1 MKIYKNLIILGI
13 VCLHFLSCGHEPSSI
28 EKYGDSKTLVGSDTI
43 SFPIDEETYYASRA
57 MFQFEDNGKEYLFF
71 KNRTN
76 KGTSKIF
83 VFDIEKECVHK
94 TVPLYRQ
101 GPHGIPAIMGAYPID
116 MTNYLITTNSTNFYI
131 VNDSGYIKY
140 KSPQLY
146 SRRDEDKS
154 SFCGTRV
161 ISRYHNPA
169 IFKDSILYFPQSNIG
184 YPHKADTWATSN
196 IFAGLDFRTN
206 EMKPTRF
213 CYPSV
218 FNKEELTRK
227 LSYNCSH
234 SYAYTGRD
242 VAVSF
247 KQSDSIYVSSDF
259 EHVKAYLAKSR
270 HAPCM
275 TPEPYNAQIDNEVR
289 LRREALEYD
298 YWHLI
303 YDKYRKVFYRF
314 VRHPYEFPKHKNA
327 QFDEDSGRE
336 FSIVILNEDYEIV
349 GETSFPGNTYSY
361 VIYFVG
367 KKGLYLSLNNLENP
381 IFSEDELF
389 FQCFELKD
397 KQ

>member
-1 MKIYKNLIILGI
+1 MCRCFIFVFFII
-13 VCLHFLSCGHEPSSI
+13 FLFFSCSENSSSI

-101 GPHGIPAIMGAYPID
+101 GPHGIPAIMGAYPIN
-116 MTNYLITTNSTNFYI
+116 MSNYLITTNSTNFYI

-146 SRRDEDKS
+146 SRRNEDKS
-154 SFCGTRV
+154 SFCGTMV
-161 ISRYHNPA
+161 ISRYHKPA

-184 YPHKADTWATSN
+184 YPHKANTWATSN

-270 HAPCM
+270 HAPSM
-275 TPEPYNAQIDNEVR
+275 IPEPYNAQTDNEVR

-314 VRHPYEFPKHKNA
+314 VRHPYEFPADRNA
-327 QFDEDSGRE
+327 QFDEDRGRI
-336 FSIVILNEDYEIV
+336 FSIVILNDQYEII
-349 GETSFPGNTYSY
+349 GETTLPGHTYNY
-361 VIYFVG
+361 TLCFVG
-367 KKGLYLSLNNLENP
+367 KKGLYISLNNQDNP

-389 FQCFELKD
+389 FQRFELVEK
-397 KQ
+397 